1 MTIKLSNGFHLLRYH
16 YFSKIYFKRK
26 YRSINHFLTL
36 SHKESCLLVLC
47 RLFILI
53 TWSGADIKKALI
65 ETSLR
70 KLYICKRALVTNT
83 AHCNILQKKKEY
95 QSGHKS

>member
-1 MTIKLSNGFHLLRYH
+1 MYK
-16 YFSKIYFKRK
+16 
-26 YRSINHFLTL
+26 SISD

-83 AHCNILQKKKEY
+83 AHCNILQKKREY